1 MSRSMNYID
10 IIKTIRIHTNLSL
23 KEAKDLADNIR
34 DTMRRSMKLPEPK
47 VETKVEVTPVAKGA
61 LLMIANLPSNLMN
74 EVGARM
80 ARAMAREALEE

>member
-1 MSRSMNYID
+1 
-10 IIKTIRIHTNLSL
+10 
-23 KEAKDLADNIR
+23 
-34 DTMRRSMKLPEPK
+34 MRRSMKLPEPK